1 MANRT
6 YTKQELVDAVT
17 ERLLS
22 DISQSDLTV
31 LDELL
36 NLIPVSNLINSLPEE
51 EGNKWSGKSLS
62 K

>member
-51 EGNKWSGKSLS
+51 EGNKWLGKSLS
-62 K
+62 E